1 MDYLKQPVFEVGDIN
16 KEDINFSLPPIS
28 GEDYIKRVVIEAR
41 QCADIVVAD
50 MDLSCMKLS
59 RGSIKTLAGCIQAP
73 PSLSPTLEWQQYQVS
88 DFADIRLYVSQLKD
102 EIHVGKR
109 KWRPPDINLP
119 EINDQNAWI
128 SFCLGSK
135 EKIEPTLSILFCFNQ
150 STVEQLLEYLV
161 HFVETERRIEYKI
174 GQWIYTLLAILE
186 QPLQP
191 DTCSCLRSLARAC
204 SVIRADSRE
213 LDTQEL
219 GALNLFICLV
229 ARYFRQLDLA
239 DPSEFPNTQ
248 LT

>member
-1 MDYLKQPVFEVGDIN
+1 MMDYLKQPVFEVGNIN
-16 KEDINFSLPPIS
+16 EDINFSLPPIS
-28 GEDYIKRVVIEAR
+28 GEEYIKRVVIEAR

-50 MDLSCMKLS
+50 IDPSCMKLS
-59 RGSIKTLAGCIQAP
+59 RGSIKTLAGCVQAP

-88 DFADIRLYVSQLKD
+88 DFSDIRLYVGQLKD
-102 EIHVGKR
+102 EIQVGKR
-109 KWRPPDINLP
+109 KWRAPDINLP
-119 EINDQNAWI
+119 DINDQNTWI

-135 EKIEPTLSILFCFNQ
+135 EKIKPTLNTLFCFNQ
-150 STVEQLLEYLV
+150 SIVEQVLEYLV

-174 GQWIYTLLAILE
+174 GQWIYALLAILE

-213 LDTQEL
+213 LDAQEL
-219 GALNLFICLV
+219 RASNLFICLV